1 MKHLRALMIG
11 LGVLFLGLGLYSG
24 EKIFFMGFTVVASLI
39 FYALIT
45 NLWVLMDFRYLQRIT
60 PEQATKGDSASLVI
74 QIHND
79 KPFIYPYIKVFYQIP
94 QSVLTNDVKEEA
106 LCILPFHYGEIRED
120 FICDLRGHYTVGI
133 TGVEVGDPFGLF
145 TFSMNLLNRSYHKP
159 LELSVAP
166 RVVRLTSLPLPQ
178 IQAEGTTRQ
187 EFLATEEPASL
198 SDIRQYQYGDP
209 LKKIHWKISAKL
221 QDLYVKNYETNTQP
235 QILMFL
241 ETFPYPSE
249 GMARYKVEDQM
260 IECAVAV
267 IHFVL
272 SKWLSLQLIV
282 YHRERQQLS
291 GRNPG
296 DFTRFFDYLAA
307 LPFNSPFRMD
317 EILSMESPGFSKGES
332 IVLIVHDMSYRLFN
346 HLCLLKQSDIHPLVF
361 LVYHGPELNED
372 IKRMID
378 ELNRREIPCFAL
390 HTDERIDRVLERA
403 L

>member
-24 EKIFFMGFTVVASLI
+24 EKIFFMGFTAVVSLLA
-39 FYALIT
+39 YALIT

-60 PEQATKGDSASLVI
+60 PEQATKGDRATLTI

-79 KPFIYPYIKVFYQIP
+79 KPFIFPYIKVLYQTP
-94 QSVLTNDVKEEA
+94 QSVLTQEVKEEV
-106 LCILPFHYGEIRED
+106 LCILPFHYGEIKED
-120 FICDLRGHYTVGI
+120 FICDLRGHYTLGI
-133 TGVEVGDPFGLF
+133 IGVEVCDPFGLF
-145 TFSMNLLNRSYHKP
+145 NFSMNLLTRSYHKP
-159 LELSVAP
+159 LKLDVAP
-166 RVVRLTSLPLPQ
+166 RVIRLAGLPLPQ
-178 IQAEGTTRQ
+178 IQTEGTTRQ

-198 SDIRQYQYGDP
+198 SDMRQYQYGDP
-209 LKKIHWKISAKL
+209 LKKIHWKVSAKL

-249 GMARYKVEDQM
+249 GMARYKIEDQV

-272 SKWLSLQLIV
+272 SKWFSLQLIV

-317 EILSMESPGFSKGES
+317 EILSMESAGFSKGES
-332 IVLIVHDMSYRLFN
+332 IVLIVHGMSYRLFN
-346 HLCLLKQSDIHPLVF
+346 HLCLLKQSSIHPLVF
-361 LVYHGPELNED
+361 LVYHSPELDED
-372 IKRMID
+372 IKRMVD
-378 ELNRREIPCFAL
+378 ELNRREIPCFPL
-390 HTDERIDRVLERA
+390 HTDERIDKMLEREP
-403 L
+403 